1 MAFLLLENAFLLKFG
16 TLHNPR
22 DKDGVYFG

>member
-16 TLHNPR
+16 TLHNPLTGAR
-22 DKDGVYFG
+22 RLFG